1 MFGPRIVIV
10 LRPRDIWM
18 PRPVMWLFFV
28 LFAAMGVLGV
38 EFIGLLIVATA
49 MMALGI

>member
-28 LFAAMGVLGV
+28 LFAAMAVLAV
-38 EFIGLLIVATA
+38 AFVGLLIAMAV
-49 MMALGI
+49 MMALGV